1 MNKPPL
7 RRIIHNI
14 AQKIKRGIS
23 LYFRKVKPLHQASRE
38 ELLRLLPSVELPEC
52 VKQPLYE
59 AGVMRALED
68 YEEEGVLTGY
78 EIDPNAFTVGTP
90 GNTPASV
97 AAITAVRKE
106 MNDNK
111 VPMAGRMAVLDTAAD
126 AKLLEL
132 DAFNS
137 VGHTG
142 ETSAIYQRAARAKVR
157 LRFLHGSKHLQARER
172 RLVRDADD
180 EALGN
185 RIGRQQRRDVH
196 GRLFDGQDQGNH

>member
-1 MNKPPL
+1 MDKPPL

-14 AQKIKRGIS
+14 AQKIKRGVS

-78 EIDPNAFTVGTP
+78 EVDPNAFTVGTS

-111 VPMAGRMAVLDTAAD
+111 GNTDKM
-126 AKLLEL
+126 KLP
-132 DAFNS
+132 
-137 VGHTG
+137 
-142 ETSAIYQRAARAKVR
+142 
-157 LRFLHGSKHLQARER
+157 RFAQMRCAYRGDKPQA
-172 RLVRDADD
+172 
-180 EALGN
+180 
-185 RIGRQQRRDVH
+185 
-196 GRLFDGQDQGNH
+196 

>member
-1 MNKPPL
+1 MDKPPL

-14 AQKIKRGIS
+14 AQKIKRGVS

-52 VKQPLYE
+52 VKQSLYE

-78 EIDPNAFTVGTP
+78 EVDPNAFTVGTP
-90 GNTPASV
+90 GNTPTSL

-111 VPMAGRMAVLDTAAD
+111 GNAD
-126 AKLLEL
+126 KMKLP
-132 DAFNS
+132 
-137 VGHTG
+137 
-142 ETSAIYQRAARAKVR
+142 
-157 LRFLHGSKHLQARER
+157 RFAQMRCAYRGF
-172 RLVRDADD
+172 VDD
-180 EALGN
+180 E
-185 RIGRQQRRDVH
+185 RTV
-196 GRLFDGQDQGNH
+196 